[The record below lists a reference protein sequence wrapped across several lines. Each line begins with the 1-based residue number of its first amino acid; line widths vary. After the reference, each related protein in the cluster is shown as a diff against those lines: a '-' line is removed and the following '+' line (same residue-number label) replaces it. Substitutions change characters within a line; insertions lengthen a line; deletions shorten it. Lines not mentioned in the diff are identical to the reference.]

1 MGDQSGQ
8 KSHER
13 NPALNTAAVP
23 DSAEFR
29 EERHG
34 VEEAEKTRQG
44 TAEEIA
50 GGEAGTELKNGLC
63 HRRINLALRP
73 FSLSFGV

>member
-1 MGDQSGQ
+1 M
-8 KSHER
+8 
-13 NPALNTAAVP
+13 
-23 DSAEFR
+23 
-29 EERHG
+29 